1 MTLTKNSVAVITGA
15 ASGIGRALAIRLAQ
29 ENIAGI
35 AISDVNENGL
45 NETAEAVEKL
55 GVKVSKHIVNVA
67 DKAEMQKFAD
77 DVLAAH
83 GRVTHLV
90 NNAGVGLLGTFE
102 QISLEDFEWLMSI
115 NFWGVVYG
123 SKFFLPI
130 LKEQEKAHIVN
141 ISSVFGLVAP
151 PEQTAYASSKFA
163 VRGFT
168 EALRHEL
175 EDSNVRVSSV
185 HPGGIKTNIARNS
198 RVGAETPEDYKAQG
212 VKFFDKV
219 AQTTPE
225 QAAETILRGIKSEN
239 PRILIGK
246 DAHAINYAARLFPK
260 RYLKVIERIAGHRLD
275 LRKKA
280 SKPNK

>member
-1 MTLTKNSVAVITGA
+1 MQGVAF
-15 ASGIGRALAIRLAQ
+15 
-29 ENIAGI
+29 
-35 AISDVNENGL
+35 SDVN
-45 NETAEAVEKL
+45 AEAKRNAKRGKTRREN
-55 GVKVSKHIVNVA
+55 SKHIVNVS
-67 DKAEMQKFAD
+67 DKRNAKSLR

-83 GRVTHLV
+83 GRVTHWSITPA
-90 NNAGVGLLGTFE
+90 AGFWGLST
-102 QISLEDFEWLMSI
+102 ISLKDFDWLGAQ
-115 NFWGVVYG
+115 FWASSTAEV
-123 SKFFLPI
+123 FFLPI

-175 EDSNVRVSSV
+175 EDTNVRVSSV

-198 RVGAETPEDYKAQG
+198 RLGAETPEEYKQQG
-212 VKFFDKV
+212 AKFFDKV

-246 DAHAINYAARLFPK
+246 DAHAINYISRLFPK
-260 RYLKVIERIAGHRLD
+260 RYLKVVEKIAGHRLD

-280 SKPNK
+280 